1 MQLRNPAIDAVP
13 TARVLA
19 ALIALALV
27 RVAGSQEPTTRVHR
41 ADAIAAAA
49 ARGPR
54 LALARA
60 DTLAAAAQLQSA
72 RAWQNP
78 ALGASYSKDAP
89 QYHYTL
95 DIPLDL
101 PYQRRPRIASASASQ
116 RAARYRYAIERASV
130 AMEADTTYT
139 RALAARAFAE
149 LSMRNA
155 RDADSLR
162 RIAVARR
169 DAGDASDLDVALA
182 TVTAGQEANRATTD
196 SMAMQSALLDL
207 QSVMGL
213 GAGEVI
219 IALDDSLTAPPV
231 ARMVAVKGVLLPVAA
246 AGAQLESASLAV
258 QLERR
263 SVFGA
268 PSLTVGFE
276 TGDPSGSGSERLP
289 TVGLALPLPLF
300 NRNGG
305 PIALARAEEARARAA
320 LSWAEVQARTE
331 LTRAQREQTAAL
343 AKVGRDERL
352 VEQANRVAAMAL
364 TAYREGAASLPNVL
378 EAQRTARELLAQYVG
393 DLADAWI
400 AEAELRVLTLTAA
413 RNAP

>member
-1 MQLRNPAIDAVP
+1 MSV
-13 TARVLA
+13 
-19 ALIALALV
+19 
-27 RVAGSQEPTTRVHR
+27 
-41 ADAIAAAA
+41 
-49 ARGPR
+49 
-54 LALARA
+54 A
-60 DTLAAAAQLQSA
+60 DTMAAAAQLQSA

-116 RAARYRYAIERASV
+116 RAARYRHALEQAMV

-182 TVTAGQEANRATTD
+182 TVTAGQGANQATTD
-196 SMAMQSALLDL
+196 SLALQSALLDL

-213 GAGEVI
+213 GAGEVV
-219 IALDDSLTAPPV
+219 IALGDSLTVPSKAS
-231 ARMVAVKGVLLPVAA
+231 AGTMSGALLPVAA
-246 AGAQLESASLAV
+246 ATAQLEAASLAV
-258 QLERR
+258 TVERR

-268 PSLTVGFE
+268 PSLMVGFE

-289 TVGLALPLPLF
+289 TVGLALPLPLL
-300 NRNGG
+300 NRNRG
-305 PIALARAEEARARAA
+305 PIAWARAEEARARAA
-320 LSWAEVQARTE
+320 LTWAEILTRTE
-331 LTRAQREQTAAL
+331 LSRAQREQAAAL
-343 AKVGRDERL
+343 AKVGRDQRL
-352 VEQANRVAAMAL
+352 VEQANGVVAMAM

-378 EAQRTARELLAQYVG
+378 EAQRTARALLAQYVA

-400 AEAELRVLTLTAA
+400 ADAELRVLTLTAA
-413 RNAP
+413 PKVP